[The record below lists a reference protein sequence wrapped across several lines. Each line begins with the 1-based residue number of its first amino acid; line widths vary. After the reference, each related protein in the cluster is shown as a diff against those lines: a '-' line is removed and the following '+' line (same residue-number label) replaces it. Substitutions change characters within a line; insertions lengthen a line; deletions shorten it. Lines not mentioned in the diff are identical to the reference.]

1 MRRLLLVGLLLA
13 LLAASGAAPAGAAP
27 PSPERAIAYL
37 QARQQPD
44 GGFAEPGGRSDPG
57 LTAWVV
63 LGLDAA
69 GIDPAA
75 VVRDGR
81 SAADYLAG
89 KPYPAATDLELRILA
104 LVALHRDVSGL
115 ADQLARLSRRTGSI
129 GPTVNS
135 TIWGILA
142 LRAAGRPVPAAA
154 VRYLLGAQAANGG
167 FSWFKGGAPDTNDTA
182 AAVRALLAA
191 GKPASARPIR
201 RALAFL
207 AANVRRDGGV
217 PLEPGDPSDAQSTA
231 WTIEA
236 VRAAGRT
243 PPRALAAYLGRLQR
257 ADGSFRFRAGRTL
270 TPTWVTAYVLRAIAA
285 PPGP

>member
-1 MRRLLLVGLLLA
+1 MRRFALLLA
-13 LLAASGAAPAGAAP
+13 LAALVGAGTAAAAA
-27 PSPERAIAYL
+27 PSPERAIAFL
-37 QARQQPD
+37 QARQQAD

-69 GIDPAA
+69 GVDASA

-104 LVALHRDVSGL
+104 LAALHRDVSRL
-115 ADQLARLSRRTGSI
+115 ADQLGRLSRKAGSI
-129 GPTVNS
+129 GPAVNS

-142 LRAAGRPVPAAA
+142 LRAAGRPIPAAA
-154 VRYLLGAQAANGG
+154 VRYLLAAQAANGG

-191 GKPASARPIR
+191 GTSARAKPIA

-207 AANVRRDGGV
+207 ASTIRRDGGV

-231 WTIEA
+231 WAIEA
-236 VRAAGRT
+236 FRAAGRT
-243 PPRALAAYLGRLQR
+243 PPPSLAAYLGKLQL
-257 ADGSFRFRAGRTL
+257 ADGSFRFRTGRTL
-270 TPTWVTAYVLRAIAA
+270 TPTWVTAYVIRAIAV